1 MVIGTH
7 TSRCQNRPVDT
18 QARRE
23 TLRSL
28 FDVALASVEPE
39 RLTREAL
46 SEGPGGPAT
55 LIAIGKAA
63 PAMCR
68 GAAAAIGQVTGI
80 CVTDHVEEVPTGLEL
95 VVGDHPVPGD
105 RSFSAGRMVLEAVTR
120 STGRIVALV
129 SGGGSAL
136 CEHPVEGVPAEFLAE
151 ASRVMLDRGA
161 SIGEMNL
168 VRRHLSA
175 IKGGGL
181 LEAAGR
187 PIETYAIS
195 DVCGADPN
203 VIASG
208 PTVPQSVDPE
218 AALSVLRRIGIE
230 VPLEVAGAVSNA
242 RPGPRGRANITV
254 LADGRTAAQAM
265 ADESHR
271 LEIASAVTPGWLS
284 GPVARA
290 LEVFILD
297 GRPGLH
303 VAAGEPVVEVMGR
316 GSGGRNTHAALL
328 AASAI
333 SGSDSLFAAFAT
345 DGVDGNSRS
354 AGAIVDGDTIAR
366 GGDPAASLDSSD
378 SATYLAKTG
387 DLVVTGPTGTNVAD
401 IWVHW
406 RS

>member
-7 TSRCQNRPVDT
+7 PSRCHNPPVDT
-18 QARRE
+18 QARRD

-39 RLTREAL
+39 RLTGEAL
-46 SEGPGGPAT
+46 SGVPGGPAT
-55 LIAIGKAA
+55 VIAIGKAA
-63 PAMCR
+63 PSMCR
-68 GAAAAIGQVTGI
+68 GAAAASGRVTGI
-80 CVTDHVEEVPTGLEL
+80 CVTDHVEEVPTGIEL

-136 CEHPVEGVPAEFLAE
+136 CEHPVEGVSAEFLSG

-181 LEAAGR
+181 LVAAGR

-208 PTVPQSVDPE
+208 PTLPQSVDPE
-218 AALSVLRRIGIE
+218 AALAIMRRIGIE
-230 VPLEVAGAVSNA
+230 VPLEVAGAVSKA
-242 RPGPRGRANITV
+242 RPVPPDRASITV
-254 LADGRTAAQAM
+254 LADGHTAAQAVS
-265 ADESHR
+265 DESHR
-271 LEIASAVTPGWLS
+271 LGIASEVTPGWLS
-284 GPVARA
+284 GPVAKA
-290 LEVFILD
+290 LDVFILG
-297 GRPGLH
+297 GRPGLD
-303 VAAGEPVVEVMGR
+303 VAAGEPVVEVVGR

-354 AGAIVDGDTIAR
+354 AGAIVDGHTIAR
-366 GGDPAASLDSSD
+366 GGDPAASLASSD

-406 RS
+406 RP